1 MKKRLLLLMTLIA
14 SLSAWAIEQD
24 NTPLSHDWVD
34 LGLPS
39 GTLWATTNIGATN
52 PEDFGDYFAWGETQP
67 KDVYDWSTYMW
78 CNGSNFALTKYNNDS
93 SHGNNGFVDNKTEL
107 EPEDDAATA
116 NWGSEWR
123 MPSLEQIQELLN
135 NCTTQW
141 TAINGVNGRLLTSTI
156 NGETL
161 FIPANGYLDGS
172 TFNGGWGNY
181 WSRTLDT
188 SFSPQAYYLNF
199 GSGLVRTYSL
209 GRHQGFSVR
218 AVRYMTYSITLPES
232 FENGMV
238 TCDKES
244 ATEGETV
251 TLTVTPDNGYELETL
266 TVTTVDATLGAPI
279 RANVDLTEGENGT
292 YTFDMPAAPVTIN
305 ATFKETTV
313 TVDLEQDDEGY
324 YLIGS
329 VEDWQAFSAIVA
341 ETPTANAKMI
351 ADVNLGDDQT
361 RIGDLRE
368 VESGIFYQGVF
379 DGQGHTLTI
388 AYSNTEG
395 QTTADPQ
402 SPFTHINGATI
413 KNLHV
418 AGTVETSH
426 GHSAIVAWVRGGTN
440 VISNVWSSLVVTNS
454 RSGWDECSA
463 VVSWIGHA
471 NLTIEDCLFT
481 GSINAINGSSHNG
494 CFVGWRQYGDSNV
507 QIKNSLSIGSFEGGS
522 GWDAT
527 CGSSY
532 ANSYI
537 KQFPATIPN
546 NMQCTDEQLADG
558 TIATALQAGRTEDV
572 WVQDETTGA
581 PMLKIFIRNCDVD
594 GDGIVTSSDVTALY
608 NYLLNGD
615 ETYIATSD
623 VDGDG
628 SITVA
633 DITTIYNIIL
643 GSK

>member
-1 MKKRLLLLMTLIA
+1 MKKNLLLFVALFA
-14 SLSAWAIEQD
+14 SLSTWAIEQD
-24 NTPLSHDWVD
+24 NTTVSHDCVD

-39 GTLWATTNIGATN
+39 GTLWATTNIGAAN

-67 KDVYDWSTYMW
+67 KDIYDWSTYMW
-78 CNGSNFALTKYNNDS
+78 CNGSNNFALTKYNNDS

-107 EPEDDAATA
+107 DPEDDAATA

-141 TAINGVNGRLLTSTI
+141 TAINGVNGRLLTSII

-161 FIPANGYLDGS
+161 FLPANGYLDGS

-209 GRHQGFSVR
+209 GRQYGFSVR

-251 TLTVTPDNGYELETL
+251 TLTVTPDNGYELEAL
-266 TVTTVDATLGAPI
+266 TVTSVDATSGAPI

-292 YTFDMPAAPVTIN
+292 YTFLMPAAPVTVS
-305 ATFKETTV
+305 ASFKETTV
-313 TVDLEQDDEGY
+313 TVELEQDNEGY

-329 VEDWQAFSAIVA
+329 VEDWDAFAAIVN
-341 ETPTANAKMI
+341 ETPTANAKMT

-361 RIGDLRE
+361 VIGNP
-368 VESGIFYQGVF
+368 VVSTSANSIGGGAHYKGVF
-379 DGQGHTLTI
+379 DGQGHTLTV
-388 AYSNTEG
+388 AYNATDNNS
-395 QTTADPQ
+395 A
-402 SPFTHINGATI
+402 SPFSSIEGATI
-413 KNLHV
+413 CNLHITGTMVSPLACGAGV
-418 AGTVETSH
+418 A
-426 GHSAIVAWVRGGTN
+426 SATGGN
-440 VISNVWSSLVVTNS
+440 GNLIYNVWVSVDITANGQGWNCSSGIVGCVKNGSVT
-454 RSGWDECSA
+454 
-463 VVSWIGHA
+463 IQ
-471 NLTIEDCLFT
+471 DCLFT
-481 GSINAINGSSHNG
+481 GSVTCAQSHNG
-494 CFVGWRQYGDSNV
+494 CFVGYIDSGSATLTNC
-507 QIKNSLSIGSFEGGS
+507 LSTGTFAYSGGS
-522 GWDAT
+522 NGFRGT
-527 CGSSY
+527 HNNCY
-532 ANSYI
+532 V
-537 KQFPATIPN
+537 KQFSTTIPSE
-546 NMQCTDEQLADG
+546 MQCTDEQLADG
-558 TIATALQAGRTEDV
+558 TIATALQAGRTEEV
-572 WVQDETTGA
+572 WVQDEKFGR
-581 PMLKIFIRNCDVD
+581 PMLKIFMRDCDVN
-594 GDGIVTSSDVTALY
+594 GDGAVTSADVTCIY
-608 NYLLNGD
+608 NYLLTGD
-615 ETYIATSD
+615 ETFIDTCD

-643 GSK
+643 GTE

>member
-1 MKKRLLLLMTLIA
+1 MKKSLLLLVAMLA

-24 NTPLSHDWVD
+24 NTTVSHDCVD

-107 EPEDDAATA
+107 DPEDDAATA

-161 FIPANGYLDGS
+161 FLPANGHLDGS

-199 GSGLVRTYSL
+199 GSGLVRTYAL
-209 GRHQGFSVR
+209 GRQYGFSVR

-266 TVTTVDATLGAPI
+266 TVTTVDATSGAPI

-292 YTFDMPAAPVTIN
+292 YTFDMPAAPVTVN
-305 ATFKETTV
+305 ATFIEIPPVFGDVNCDGAV
-313 TVDLEQDDEGY
+313 T
-324 YLIGS
+324 S
-329 VEDWQAFSAIVA
+329 
-341 ETPTANAKMI
+341 
-351 ADVNLGDDQT
+351 ADVT
-361 RIGDLRE
+361 CI
-368 VESGIFYQGVF
+368 
-379 DGQGHTLTI
+379 
-388 AYSNTEG
+388 YS
-395 QTTADPQ
+395 
-402 SPFTHINGATI
+402 
-413 KNLHV
+413 
-418 AGTVETSH
+418 
-426 GHSAIVAWVRGGTN
+426 
-440 VISNVWSSLVVTNS
+440 
-454 RSGWDECSA
+454 
-463 VVSWIGHA
+463 
-471 NLTIEDCLFT
+471 
-481 GSINAINGSSHNG
+481 
-494 CFVGWRQYGDSNV
+494 
-507 QIKNSLSIGSFEGGS
+507 
-522 GWDAT
+522 
-527 CGSSY
+527 
-532 ANSYI
+532 
-537 KQFPATIPN
+537 
-546 NMQCTDEQLADG
+546 
-558 TIATALQAGRTEDV
+558 
-572 WVQDETTGA
+572 
-581 PMLKIFIRNCDVD
+581 
-594 GDGIVTSSDVTALY
+594 
-608 NYLLNGD
+608 YLLNSD
-615 ETYIATSD
+615 ETFIETSD
-623 VDGDG
+623 VNADGA
-628 SITVA
+628 ITSA
-633 DITTIYNIIL
+633 DITAIYSILL